1 MARKKLELNTTPE
14 QLNRLY
20 QALGVGT
27 PLTIACQMVGI
38 SIATY
43 YYWVAIYSVVVYCKE
58 QEELEEIEKLS
69 KMGISVQEIKELSAA
84 ATQGHKKSAIGTF
97 IEPKAESILAY
108 KNSLS
113 FRRFANEVYEII
125 NKCNQIRSEVVVK
138 HLNIINKSTE
148 SKNRIKASGSMWFLE
163 RTQSDY
169 FGRAQDKVLEEE
181 SSPGVIP
188 SIQVEFVDPKTRDT
202 EDRLKN
208 MEDLVLK
215 ELKGSGEA

>member
-58 QEELEEIEKLS
+58 QDELEEIEKLS

-163 RTQSDY
+163 RTQADY
-169 FGRAQDKVLEEE
+169 FGRAQDKVIEEE
-181 SSPGVIP
+181 STPGTIP
-188 SIQVEFVDPKTRDT
+188 SIQVEYVDPKTPNT
-202 EDRLKN
+202 LDRLKE

-215 ELKGSGEA
+215 ELNGSGEA